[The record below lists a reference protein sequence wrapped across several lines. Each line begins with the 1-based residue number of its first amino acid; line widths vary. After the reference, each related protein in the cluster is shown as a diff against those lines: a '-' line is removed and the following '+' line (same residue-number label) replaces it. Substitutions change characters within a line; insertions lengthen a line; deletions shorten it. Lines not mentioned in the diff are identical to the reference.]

1 MRTTILSTAVFA
13 AGTAFA
19 APRLDIVYPPAGSTL
34 PVGSQTYVIGSVTPP
49 DAPVTCD
56 GKPVKVYRT
65 GGFLFM
71 YPLRKPGKAVLRFGS
86 GATRRDHAFLVKAEP
101 QSHPNRITPV
111 SPLHAV
117 GILPDESL
125 QIACDAPAG
134 RKVFAMVGERTV
146 ALTPSVSKPGR
157 YEAAVRFKD
166 GAECVPVLFWSDGLP
181 DAPGGSI
188 TARAS
193 WPVYTVKGRL
203 FETRTRSL
211 PNDGDTLG
219 FPQPGFTFRSNGFDG
234 ESVRARFGTTDQYIL
249 RSSLTPAKKRA
260 KVSAALPDLGATYPA
275 RPAPGKRP
283 RDLLIVVDP
292 GHGGQD
298 TGALGPRRKTEKEAN
313 LAQAKLVAQALRD
326 EGFNVC
332 MTRTKDEFVG
342 LYERAKLAYDKRA
355 AAFVSIHHNATAF
368 SSDPSKA
375 RSVATFAWNGR
386 GRVLADCIQ
395 KQIAPVAAIP
405 DKGVQEKS
413 LAVCRNPAV
422 PSCLLEF
429 DFINCPEGEEA
440 IFNTARQKRF
450 AAAVAAGVKA
460 WACRPAEARTPP
472 SPSRQRGTKK

>member
-1 MRTTILSTAVFA
+1 MCRITFFFAVSA
-13 AGTAFA
+13 VASAFA
-19 APRLDIVYPPAGSTL
+19 APRLDVVYPPAGSSL
-34 PVGSQTYVIGSVTPP
+34 PVGSQTYVIGSVTPA

-71 YPLRKPGKAVLRFGS
+71 YPLREAGKAVLRFES
-86 GATRRDHAFLVKAEP
+86 GATRLDHSFLVKSEP
-101 QSHPNRITPV
+101 RPRPNRITPV

-117 GILPDESL
+117 GILPGESFL
-125 QIACDAPAG
+125 LACDAPAG
-134 RKVFAMVGERTV
+134 RKVFAMVGERTI
-146 ALTPSVSKPGR
+146 ALAPSATKPGR
-157 YEAAVRFKD
+157 YEASIQFKD

-181 DAPGGSI
+181 DAPGGTI

-193 WPVYTVKGRL
+193 WPVYTVKGKL

-211 PNDGDTLG
+211 PNDGDTVG
-219 FPQPGFTFRSNGFDG
+219 FPKPGFTFRSNGFDG
-234 ESVRARFGTTDQYIL
+234 ENVRARFGNANQYIL
-249 RSSLTPAKKRA
+249 RSALTSAKKGA
-260 KVSAALPDLGATYPA
+260 KVSNVLPDLGAAYPA

-298 TGALGPRRKTEKEAN
+298 TGAFGPRRKTEKEAN
-313 LAQAKLVAQALRD
+313 LSQAKLVAQALRA
-326 EGFNVC
+326 EGFKVC

-375 RSVATFAWNGR
+375 RSVATFAWNER
-386 GRVLADCIQ
+386 GRVLAGYIQ
-395 KQIAPVAAIP
+395 KQIGPVAAIP
-405 DKGVQEKS
+405 DRGVQEKS

-440 IFNTARQKRF
+440 IFNEARQKRF

-460 WACRPAEARTPP
+460 WACRLTI
-472 SPSRQRGTKK
+472 GGK